1 VPLVVSGTET
11 KAQGCA
17 ENLIAVE
24 VPAGSTMTLRANF
37 DYAAT
42 SIAHF
47 TINGCPAA
55 RDVSDRSVLLA
66 YPGPPRRN
74 WFECE
79 FLMTAKEKL
88 RV

>member
-1 VPLVVSGTET
+1 MQINRRSDLFYCCKVTRRCLPAVLSGTET

-47 TINGCPAA
+47 TIVGY
-55 RDVSDRSVLLA
+55 LA
-66 YPGPPRRN
+66 
-74 WFECE
+74 CS
-79 FLMTAKEKL
+79 
-88 RV
+88 

>member
-1 VPLVVSGTET
+1 VAP
-11 KAQGCA
+11 KPKHKDAP

-47 TINGCPAA
+47 TIIGCSAC
-55 RDVSDRSVLLA
+55 S
-66 YPGPPRRN
+66 
-74 WFECE
+74 
-79 FLMTAKEKL
+79 
-88 RV
+88 